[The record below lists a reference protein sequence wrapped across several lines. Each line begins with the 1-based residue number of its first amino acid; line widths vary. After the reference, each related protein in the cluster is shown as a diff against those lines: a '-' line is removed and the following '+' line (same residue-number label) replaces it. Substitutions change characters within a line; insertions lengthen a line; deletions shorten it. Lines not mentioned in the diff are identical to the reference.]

1 MNAFYL
7 LSMRVETTT
16 TMEQHELWNRFSF
29 QRIPINSHMRIDS
42 HQHFWLYDPG
52 RDGWITDE
60 MAVLKRDF
68 LPKDLIPQL
77 HANGIDQCIAV
88 QADQSEKETLF
99 LLELAEN
106 HPEIAGVVGWVN
118 FSAEN
123 IEERLEYFSRFPKLR
138 GFRHILQAERD
149 DRFMMRKEFL
159 RGISRLAGHHF
170 TYDILIYARHLPVA
184 DEFVR
189 GFPEQKFV
197 VDHLAKPR
205 IKARELQPW
214 SRHIRRLASNLNV
227 YCKLSGMVVEG
238 DWSQWTPNDFRPYLD
253 AVFAAFGVDRVMFG
267 SDWPVC
273 LVAGR
278 YAQVKQILEDYT
290 RSLPSTD
297 KEKIFGLNAAR
308 FYGLAA

>member
-1 MNAFYL
+1 
-7 LSMRVETTT
+7 
-16 TMEQHELWNRFSF
+16 
-29 QRIPINSHMRIDS
+29 MRIDS
-42 HQHFWLYDPG
+42 HQHFWRYDSG

-68 LPKDLIPQL
+68 LPADLIPEL
-77 HANGIDQCIAV
+77 RSNEIDQSIAV
-88 QADQSEKETLF
+88 QADQSEEETSF
-99 LLELAEN
+99 LLELSEN

-138 GFRHILQAERD
+138 GFRHILQAEPD

-159 RGISRLAGHHF
+159 RGISCLARHHF
-170 TYDILIYARHLPVA
+170 TYDILIYGRHLPIT

-189 GFPEQKFV
+189 RFPEQRFV

-214 SRHIRRLASNLNV
+214 SRDIRRLASNPNV
-227 YCKLSGMVVEG
+227 YCKLSGMVVEA
-238 DWSQWTPNDFRPYLD
+238 DWSQWTPIDFRPYLD
-253 AVFAAFGVDRVMFG
+253 AVFAAFGIDRVMFG

-278 YAQVKQILEDYT
+278 YAQVKQIVEDYT
-290 RSLPSTD
+290 RNVASTD
-297 KEKIFGLNAAR
+297 KEKIFGLNATH
-308 FYGLAA
+308 FYGLTA